1 MNKKPQWFKGVF
13 PALVTPFA
21 KRPRGSTEYLP
32 PRGGTEYLAGGT
44 VDEAAYRALVRSVL
58 PHVNGVVPVGT
69 TGEFVYMSDEE
80 KRRAIAVAIDE
91 VAGRVPVVAGTGCAS
106 TRETVA
112 LTRYAKEAGA
122 QAALVV
128 APFYLKPTYNE
139 NYEHYEAVNE
149 VGLPI
154 ILYNLPQCAGTHFEW
169 WGAEGMAQ
177 LDNVV
182 GIKDTSGDMPFL
194 MTLLEKLK
202 GTIGI
207 FCGHDE
213 IVCAA
218 LAAGADGVIL
228 ASANVIPDY
237 WQRIYQAV
245 QAGELGKAQ
254 ALQAQVQT
262 LARVI
267 TRQGSVQAVKEC
279 LGMMGLDVGDAR
291 LPMMAGDAFRREDR
305 EECRVQLEKLGKI
318 APAPVQMHI
327 AGQNVPTELPATPQ
341 TPRHI
346 GGLALKVGEGF
357 AGPPFFEL
365 AHVDLLL
372 GERGGPVDKAIEQ
385 ALGVAHPG
393 HEVRI
398 IHEQPRTLLVP
409 TVTIRSEKQS
419 DHVYE
424 YAARGVRRA
433 IEASIN
439 DGFLPRA
446 GLDDLVMIANVFVH
460 PAAANRMR
468 IEMNNFKAMRAAIRK
483 ALEGRPTLAEL
494 LYERQSARHPFRY
507 AP

>member
-1 MNKKPQWFKGVF
+1 MNKKPEWFKGVF

-21 KRPRGSTEYLP
+21 EG
-32 PRGGTEYLAGGT
+32 GGT
-44 VDEAAYRALVRSVL
+44 VDETAYRALIRSVL

-80 KRRAIAVAIDE
+80 KRRAIAVALDE
-91 VAGRVPVVAGTGCAS
+91 VAGRLPVIAGTGCAS

-128 APFYLKPTYNE
+128 APYYLKPTYNE
-139 NYEHYEAVNE
+139 VYEHYEAVNQ

-154 ILYNLPQCAGTHFEW
+154 ILYNLPQCAGTHYEW
-169 WGAEGMAQ
+169 WTAEGMAH

-218 LAAGADGVIL
+218 LAAGADGAIL
-228 ASANVIPDY
+228 ASANVIPDF
-237 WQRIYQAV
+237 WQQIYRAV
-245 QAGELGKAQ
+245 RAGDLAKAQ

-279 LGMMGLDVGDAR
+279 LGMMGLHVGDAR
-291 LPMMAGDAFRREDR
+291 LPMMPGDAFRREDR
-305 EECRVQLEKLGKI
+305 EEVRIQLEKLGKI
-318 APAPVQMHI
+318 PSEKVQVHI
-327 AGQNVPTELPATPQ
+327 AGKVVETQLPVTSQ
-341 TPRHI
+341 TPRDI
-346 GGLALKVGEGF
+346 TGMALKVGEGL

-372 GERGGPVDKAIEQ
+372 GERGGPVDKAIER

-398 IHEQPRTLLVP
+398 IHKHPRTLLVP
-409 TVTIRSEKQS
+409 TVTIRSDKQAE
-419 DHVYE
+419 HI
-424 YAARGVRRA
+424 YACATKGVLRA
-433 IEASIN
+433 IEASIT
-439 DGFLPRA
+439 DGFLPRE

-468 IEMNNFKAMRAAIRK
+468 IEMNNYKAMRAAIRK
-483 ALEGRPTLAEL
+483 AIEGRPTLEEL
-494 LYERQSARHPFRY
+494 LYERQAARHPFRY

>member
-1 MNKKPQWFKGVF
+1 MNKKPEWFKGVF

-21 KRPRGSTEYLP
+21 EPQRE
-32 PRGGTEYLAGGT
+32 GTEYLGGET
-44 VDEAAYRALVRSVL
+44 VDEAAYRGLIRSVL

-69 TGEFVYMSDEE
+69 TGEFVYMSDAE
-80 KRRAIAVAIDE
+80 KRRAIAVALDE
-91 VAGRVPVVAGTGCAS
+91 IGGRMPVIAGTGCAS

-128 APFYLKPTYNE
+128 APYYLKPTYNE
-139 NYEHYEAVNE
+139 VYEHYEAVNR

-154 ILYNLPQCAGTHFEW
+154 ILYNLPQCAGTHYRW
-169 WGAEGMAQ
+169 WTAEGMAH

-182 GIKDTSGDMPFL
+182 GIKDTSGDMPFF

-213 IVCAA
+213 IVAAA

-228 ASANVIPDY
+228 ASANVIPDF
-237 WQRIYQAV
+237 WQQIYQAV
-245 QAGELGKAQ
+245 QAGDLGHAQ

-279 LGMMGLDVGDAR
+279 LGMMGLQVGDAR
-291 LPMMAGDAFRREDR
+291 LPMMPGDAFRREDR
-305 EECRVQLEKLGKI
+305 EECRIQLEKLGKI
-318 APAPVQMHI
+318 PPAAVQVDL
-327 AGQNVPTELPATPQ
+327 AGKEVQTQLPATRQ

-346 GGLALKVGEGF
+346 SGLTLKVGEGF

-365 AHVDLLL
+365 AHIDLLL
-372 GERGGPVDKAIEQ
+372 GERAGPVGKAIER

-409 TVTIRSEKQS
+409 TVTIRSDKQAEHIY
-419 DHVYE
+419 DC
-424 YAARGVRRA
+424 AARGVQRA
-433 IEASIN
+433 IEASIQ
-439 DGFLPRA
+439 DGFLPKE

-460 PAAANRMR
+460 PAAANRTR

-483 ALEGRPTLAEL
+483 ALEGRPTLEEL
-494 LYERQSARHPFRY
+494 LCERQAARHPFRY

>member
-1 MNKKPQWFKGVF
+1 MNKKPEWFRGVF
-13 PALVTPFA
+13 PALVTPFV
-21 KRPRGSTEYLP
+21 EP
-32 PRGGTEYLAGGT
+32 PRGGMEYLGGGT
-44 VDEAAYRALVRSVL
+44 LDEAAYRALIRSVL

-69 TGEFVYMSDEE
+69 TGEFIYMSDAE
-80 KRRAIAVAIDE
+80 KRRAIAVALDE
-91 VAGRVPVVAGTGCAS
+91 IAGRMPVIAGTGCAS

-139 NYEHYEAVNE
+139 VYEHYEAINQ

-154 ILYNLPQCAGTHFEW
+154 ILYNLPQCAGTHYEW
-169 WGAEGMAQ
+169 WTAEGMAH

-182 GIKDTSGDMPFL
+182 GIKDTSGDMPFF

-213 IVCAA
+213 IVAAA

-228 ASANVIPDY
+228 ASANVIPDF
-237 WQRIYQAV
+237 WQQIYRAV
-245 QAGELGKAQ
+245 QAGDLAKAQ
-254 ALQAQVQT
+254 AVQAQVQT

-279 LGMMGLDVGDAR
+279 LGMMGLHVGDAR
-291 LPMMAGDAFRREDR
+291 LPMMPGDAFRREDR
-305 EECRVQLEKLGKI
+305 EECRIQLEKLGKI
-318 APAPVQMHI
+318 PSTLVQVHL
-327 AGQNVPTELPATPQ
+327 GDKEVQTQLPATAQ

-346 GGLALKVGEGF
+346 TGLALKVGEGF

-372 GERGGPVDKAIEQ
+372 GERAGPVGKAIER

-398 IHEQPRTLLVP
+398 IHEHPRTLLVP
-409 TVTIRSEKQS
+409 TVTIRSEKQAEHIY
-419 DHVYE
+419 D
-424 YAARGVRRA
+424 YATKGVRRA

-439 DGFLPRA
+439 DGFLPRE
-446 GLDDLVMIANVFVH
+446 GLDDLVLIANVFVH
-460 PAAANRMR
+460 PAAANRTR
-468 IEMNNFKAMRAAIRK
+468 IEMNNYKAMRAAIRK
-483 ALEGRPTLAEL
+483 AMEGRPTLQEL
-494 LYERQSARHPFRY
+494 LDERHAARHPFRY